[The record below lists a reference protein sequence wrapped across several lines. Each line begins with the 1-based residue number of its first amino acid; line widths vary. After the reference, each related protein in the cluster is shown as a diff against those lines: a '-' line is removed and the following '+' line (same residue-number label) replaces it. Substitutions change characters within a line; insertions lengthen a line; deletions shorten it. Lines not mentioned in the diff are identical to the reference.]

1 MFARCVFELDR
12 AEEKTKKNETSRREI
27 YLGRS
32 RTTVPMQRIIGIG
45 IDLLDRR
52 RLSRILMKSEKTR
65 ARLTRRILSGREQ
78 TCSEWTALAEV
89 DSDSTAL
96 VSFLANRCAGFP
108 LGYPLSLSLPYH
120 SHLSVFFLFSL
131 YGGAGI
137 RWTAKEAAY
146 KALYPLHTP
155 TWKQLSLLKHSK
167 KPCLLFIPPMPVS
180 IPIRT
185 SSINILTSLFSLAS
199 LMMAHSLSHLYS
211 LPLINSRNKFNQ
223 EQKKT

>member
-1 MFARCVFELDR
+1 MGL

-96 VSFLANRCAGFP
+96 VSFLANSQGSR
-108 LGYPLSLSLPYH
+108 
-120 SHLSVFFLFSL
+120 
-131 YGGAGI
+131 
-137 RWTAKEAAY
+137 Y

-167 KPCLLFIPPMPVS
+167 KPCLLFHPSDASVDTDSDQLNQHPHISLLVS
-180 IPIRT
+180 ISHDGPFTIA
-185 SSINILTSLFSLAS
+185 SVLAS
-199 LMMAHSLSHLYS
+199 SDQ
-211 LPLINSRNKFNQ
+211 LP
-223 EQKKT
+223 E

>member
-1 MFARCVFELDR
+1 
-12 AEEKTKKNETSRREI
+12 
-27 YLGRS
+27 
-32 RTTVPMQRIIGIG
+32 MQRIIGIG

-96 VSFLANRCAGFP
+96 VSFLANR
-108 LGYPLSLSLPYH
+108 
-120 SHLSVFFLFSL
+120 
-131 YGGAGI
+131 
-137 RWTAKEAAY
+137 WTAKEAAY

-167 KPCLLFIPPMPVS
+167 KPCLLFHPSDASVDTNSDQLNQHPHISLLVS
-180 IPIRT
+180 ISHDGPFTIA
-185 SSINILTSLFSLAS
+185 SVLAS
-199 LMMAHSLSHLYS
+199 SDQ
-211 LPLINSRNKFNQ
+211 LP
-223 EQKKT
+223 E